1 MILSNYRIAHNEQA
15 TKQGDAHMN
24 YYTTRL
30 LTNKQAQAFSREAYE
45 NIGTELD
52 IDEWEDGDYTVTV
65 FEVETEREKQIL
77 RRLENDI
84 CAQ

>member
-1 MILSNYRIAHNEQA
+1 
-15 TKQGDAHMN
+15 MN

-30 LTNKQAQAFSREAYE
+30 LTKKQALRFAREAYA

-52 IDEWEDGDYTVTV
+52 IDEWEDGEYTVTV
-65 FEVETEREKQIL
+65 FEVETSREKQIL